1 MRVRPGSHASSWR
14 AHPHHLALTLRSS
27 RLLRLLLRAGVLLC
41 PQRRAESAPPFYT
54 GSVTRGLAPA
64 QLWERRAA
72 FRPVAPGDAM
82 GPEGS
87 GDRARALASAGI
99 ALAPLSPPVACSWDP
114 WEAEVLRKQLSS
126 NPLYP
131 KMCER
136 MSPKSTGLALSKAA
150 RHK

>member
-1 MRVRPGSHASSWR
+1 
-14 AHPHHLALTLRSS
+14 
-27 RLLRLLLRAGVLLC
+27 
-41 PQRRAESAPPFYT
+41 
-54 GSVTRGLAPA
+54 
-64 QLWERRAA
+64 
-72 FRPVAPGDAM
+72 M

-87 GDRARALASAGI
+87 GDRARARALASAGI